1 MIGDMKSGLGKA
13 ANAEPGRRMNIRRAA
28 NPLATLL
35 LAALVG
41 ATLLSAG
48 PLRAQG
54 PAPEKLVISYVPGN
68 AIYWDLDVAIEKG
81 FFWDEAFA
89 PEVVIFQSSPQ
100 SIQLLVAG
108 EVQLAGAQPEALLAA
123 VVHGSK
129 GFAVISSPAE
139 RPDWFL
145 VGRPEIKSL
154 GDLKGK
160 FFGTGGLQL
169 GENWWTWKA
178 LAKASVAPADIS
190 MLVVGTSAQKFAA
203 LQRGSIAFTVLF
215 QPTAQVAVAE
225 GMNVLYRFSDGEAF
239 PSILYSVAASWAQQ
253 GGHGAR
259 LARALRRAHDW
270 LYDPGNR
277 DEAIAIL
284 QKYTKRAP
292 GQLAPIYDLYVG
304 KDGILSRDGA
314 VVVADV
320 DKVIAQMAEN
330 GAIPKGT
337 SVSPDR
343 YLLPKELGG
352 LSR

>member
-1 MIGDMKSGLGKA
+1 MKILRLA
-13 ANAEPGRRMNIRRAA
+13 RRPTGAI
-28 NPLATLL
+28 L
-35 LAALVG
+35 LAALFN
-41 ATLLSAG
+41 ATLLGAG
-48 PLRAQG
+48 SLRAQG
-54 PAPEKLVISYVPGN
+54 PSPEKLVVSYVPGN
-68 AIYWDLDVAIEKG
+68 AIYWDIDVAIEKG
-81 FFWDEAFA
+81 FLKDAGFA

-145 VGRPEIKSL
+145 VGRPEIKAL
-154 GDLKGK
+154 ADLKGK
-160 FFGTGGLQL
+160 YFGTGGLQL

-178 LAKASVAPADIS
+178 LAKAGVAPADIN
-190 MLVVGTSAQKFAA
+190 MLVVGTSAQKFLA

-215 QPTAQVAVAE
+215 QPTAQLALAE
-225 GMNVLYRFSDGEAF
+225 GMTALYRFSDGEAF
-239 PSILYSVAASWAQQ
+239 PSILYSVAATWAQQ
-253 GGHGAR
+253 SDHGRR
-259 LARALRRAHDW
+259 LQRALRRAHDW
-270 LYDPGNR
+270 LYDAANR

-284 QKYTKRAP
+284 QKYTKREP
-292 GQLAPIYDLYVG
+292 GLLAPIYDLYVA
-304 KDGILSRDGA
+304 KDAILSRDGA
-314 VVVADV
+314 VIVADV
-320 DKVIAQMAEN
+320 DRVIAQMAEN

-337 SVSPDR
+337 IVSPDL

>member
-1 MIGDMKSGLGKA
+1 
-13 ANAEPGRRMNIRRAA
+13 MNISRIATCLTG
-28 NPLATLL
+28 PTLL
-35 LAALVG
+35 AILFG
-41 ATLLSAG
+41 ITLLGTGS
-48 PLRAQG
+48 LHAQG
-54 PAPEKLVISYVPGN
+54 ASPEKLVISYVPGN
-68 AIYWDLDVAIEKG
+68 AIYWDIDIAIEKG
-81 FFWDEAFA
+81 FFKDEGFA

-100 SIQLLVAG
+100 SIQLLIAG

-139 RPDWFL
+139 RADWFL
-145 VGRPEIKSL
+145 VGRPEIKTL
-154 GDLKGK
+154 ADLKGK

-169 GENWWTWKA
+169 GENWWTFKA
-178 LAKASVAPADIS
+178 LAKGGLAPADVS

-239 PSILYSVAASWAQQ
+239 PSILYSVAATWAQQ
-253 GGHGAR
+253 NDHGRR
-259 LARALRRAHDW
+259 LARALKRAHEW
-270 LYDPGNR
+270 LYDPANR
-277 DEAIAIL
+277 DQAITIL
-284 QKYTKRAP
+284 QKYTKREP
-292 GQLAPIYDLYVG
+292 SQLTPIYDLYVA
-304 KDGILSRDGA
+304 KDAILSRDGA
-314 VVVADV
+314 VIVADV

-337 SVSPDR
+337 IVSPDR
-343 YLLPKELGG
+343 YLLAKELGG

>member
-1 MIGDMKSGLGKA
+1 
-13 ANAEPGRRMNIRRAA
+13 MNLLCISYRLAGA
-28 NPLATLL
+28 ILLATL
-35 LAALVG
+35 VG
-41 ATLLSAG
+41 AA

-54 PAPEKLVISYVPGN
+54 SSPDKLVVSYVPGN
-68 AIYWDLDVAIEKG
+68 AIYWDIDAAIEEG
-81 FFWDEAFA
+81 FFKDEGFA

-145 VGRPEIKSL
+145 VGRPEIKTL
-154 GDLKGK
+154 AELKGK

-169 GENWWTWKA
+169 GENWWTFKA
-178 LAKASVAPADIS
+178 LAKAGLAPADVS

-225 GMNVLYRFSDGEAF
+225 GMSVLYRFSDGEAF
-239 PSILYSVAASWAQQ
+239 PSILYSVAAGWAQQ
-253 GGHGAR
+253 GGHGVR
-259 LARALRRAHDW
+259 LQRALRRAHDW
-270 LYDPGNR
+270 LYDPANR
-277 DEAIAIL
+277 TEAIAVL

-292 GQLAPIYDLYVG
+292 DQLAPIYDLYVG
-304 KDGILSRDGA
+304 KDAILSRDGA
-314 VVVADV
+314 VVVSDV

-337 SVSPDR
+337 VVSPDR

-352 LSR
+352 LAR

>member
-1 MIGDMKSGLGKA
+1 MSRS
-13 ANAEPGRRMNIRRAA
+13 AELMNIILCIANRLAA
-28 NPLATLL
+28 AILLAT
-35 LAALVG
+35 VSG
-41 ATLLSAG
+41 AG

-68 AIYWDLDVAIEKG
+68 AIYWDIDAAIEKG
-81 FFWDEAFA
+81 FFKEEGFA

-154 GDLKGK
+154 ADLKGK

-169 GENWWTWKA
+169 GENWWTFKA
-178 LAKASVAPADIS
+178 LAKSGLASSDVS

-225 GMNVLYRFSDGEAF
+225 GMNVLYRFSEGEAF

-253 GGHGAR
+253 GGHGVR
-259 LARALRRAHDW
+259 LQRALRRAHDW

-277 DEAIAIL
+277 GEAIAIL
-284 QKYTKRAP
+284 QKYTKREP
-292 GQLAPIYDLYVG
+292 SQLTPIYDLYVG
-304 KDGILSRDGA
+304 KDAILSRDGA
-314 VVVADV
+314 VVIADV

-337 SVSPDR
+337 LVSPEL
-343 YLLPKELGG
+343 YLLPKALGG
-352 LSR
+352 LAR

>member
-1 MIGDMKSGLGKA
+1 MEFKRIAKMTGA
-13 ANAEPGRRMNIRRAA
+13 I
-28 NPLATLL
+28 L
-35 LAALVG
+35 LAVFLA
-41 ATLLSAG
+41 AG
-48 PLRAQG
+48 SLHAQDKR
-54 PAPEKLVISYVPGN
+54 PEKLVISYVPGN
-68 AIYWDLDVAIEKG
+68 AIYWDIDTAIEQG
-81 FFWDEAFA
+81 FFKDEGFA

-145 VGRPEIKSL
+145 VGRPDIKTL
-154 GDLKGK
+154 TDLKGK

-178 LAKASVAPADIS
+178 LAKAGLAPTDFS

-215 QPTAQVAVAE
+215 QPTAQLALAE

-239 PSILYSVAASWAQQ
+239 PSILYSVATTWAQQ
-253 GGHGAR
+253 NDHGQR
-259 LARALRRAHDW
+259 LQRALRRAHDW
-270 LYDPGNR
+270 LYDPANR
-277 DEAIAIL
+277 AQAIAIL
-284 QKYTKRAP
+284 QKYTKREP
-292 GQLAPIYDLYVG
+292 NLLAPIYDLYVA
-304 KDGILSRDGA
+304 KDAILSRDGA
-314 VVVADV
+314 VITADV

-337 SVSPDR
+337 IVSPDL
-343 YLLPKELGG
+343 YLLPKEFGG

>member
-1 MIGDMKSGLGKA
+1 MKILPIAHRLAGAVLLTVLLG
-13 ANAEPGRRMNIRRAA
+13 
-28 NPLATLL
+28 
-35 LAALVG
+35 
-41 ATLLSAG
+41 AG
-48 PLRAQG
+48 PLRAQDAR
-54 PAPEKLVISYVPGN
+54 PQEKLVVSYVPGN
-68 AIYWDLDVAIEKG
+68 AIYWDIDTAIEKG
-81 FFWDEAFA
+81 FFKDEGFA

-145 VGRPEIKSL
+145 VGRPDIKAL
-154 GDLKGK
+154 ADLKGK

-178 LAKASVAPADIS
+178 LAKAGVAASDIN

-215 QPTAQVAVAE
+215 QPTAQLALAE

-239 PSILYSVAASWAQQ
+239 PSILYSVAEAWARQ
-253 GGHGAR
+253 GDHGPR
-259 LARALRRAHDW
+259 LQRALRRAHDW
-270 LYDPGNR
+270 LYDPANR

-284 QKYTKRAP
+284 QKYTKREP
-292 GQLAPIYDLYVG
+292 PLLAPIYDLYIA
-304 KDGILSRDGA
+304 KDAILSRDGA
-314 VVVADV
+314 VITRDV

-337 SVSPDR
+337 VVSPDL
-343 YLLPKELGG
+343 YLLSKPLGG
-352 LSR
+352 VSR

>member
-1 MIGDMKSGLGKA
+1 MKFIRARSTAKPRLA
-13 ANAEPGRRMNIRRAA
+13 AAMNLLCISHRLACA
-28 NPLATLL
+28 ILLATL
-35 LAALVG
+35 VG
-41 ATLLSAG
+41 AA

-54 PAPEKLVISYVPGN
+54 LSPDKLVISYVPGN
-68 AIYWDLDVAIEKG
+68 AIYWDIDAAIEKG
-81 FFWDEAFA
+81 FFKDEGFA

-145 VGRPEIKSL
+145 VGRPEIKTL
-154 GDLKGK
+154 AELKGK

-169 GENWWTWKA
+169 GENWWTFKA
-178 LAKASVAPADIS
+178 LAKAGVTPADVSI
-190 MLVVGTSAQKFAA
+190 LVVGTSAQKFAA

-225 GMNVLYRFSDGEAF
+225 GMSVLYRFSDGEAF
-239 PSILYSVAASWAQQ
+239 PSILYSVAAGWAQQ
-253 GGHGAR
+253 AGHGVR
-259 LARALRRAHDW
+259 LQRALRRAHDW
-270 LYDPGNR
+270 LYDPVNR
-277 DEAIAIL
+277 SEAIAVL

-292 GQLAPIYDLYVG
+292 DQLAPIYDLYVG
-304 KDGILSRDGA
+304 KDAILSRDGA

-320 DKVIAQMAEN
+320 DRVIAQMAEN

-337 SVSPDR
+337 VVSPDR

>member
-1 MIGDMKSGLGKA
+1 MEFLRIAKMTGA
-13 ANAEPGRRMNIRRAA
+13 I
-28 NPLATLL
+28 L
-35 LAALVG
+35 LAVFLA
-41 ATLLSAG
+41 AG
-48 PLRAQG
+48 SLDAQDKR
-54 PAPEKLVISYVPGN
+54 PEKLVISYVPGN
-68 AIYWDLDVAIEKG
+68 AIYWDIDTAIEQG
-81 FFWDEAFA
+81 FFKDEGFA

-145 VGRPEIKSL
+145 VGRPDIKTL
-154 GDLKGK
+154 TDLKRK

-178 LAKASVAPADIS
+178 LAKAGLAPTDFS

-215 QPTAQVAVAE
+215 QPTAQLALAE

-239 PSILYSVAASWAQQ
+239 PSILYSVATTWAQQ
-253 GGHGAR
+253 SDHGQH
-259 LARALRRAHDW
+259 LQRALRRAHDW
-270 LYDPGNR
+270 LYDPANR
-277 DEAIAIL
+277 AQAIAIL
-284 QKYTKRAP
+284 QKYTKREP
-292 GQLAPIYDLYVG
+292 NLLAPIYDLYVA
-304 KDGILSRDGA
+304 KDAILSRDGA
-314 VVVADV
+314 VITADV

-337 SVSPDR
+337 IVSPDL
-343 YLLPKELGG
+343 YLLPKEFGG